1 MKEDR
6 QIWSEFKNNAE
17 YALSYI
23 YHQNIDFLFCYGKKF
38 TRNEDLILD
47 MIQDLFYELIKSR
60 KNLGETDNIRLYL
73 LKSFRRK
80 LLRGL
85 ESQRKLVRLNSDFKQ
100 EPQIVFSVEEEL
112 ITDEEESK
120 RLKLIR
126 QGLQELNTQQ
136 REVIYYKYTLGYDY
150 GEICE
155 IMSVTYD
162 SARQLVSRGINSL
175 KKYLSG
181 NDLFLMFI
189 FKRLTSS

>member
-6 QIWSEFKNNAE
+6 QIWDEFKNDAE
-17 YALSYI
+17 SALSYI

-47 MIQDLFYELIKSR
+47 MIQDLFYDLIRTR
-60 KNLGETDNIRLYL
+60 KNLGETDHIRLYL

-80 LLRGL
+80 LLQGL
-85 ESQRKLVRLNSDFKQ
+85 ESQRKLVSLNSGFKQ

-112 ITDEEESK
+112 ITDEEHSK

-126 QGLQELNTQQ
+126 QGLQELNAQQ

-150 GEICE
+150 GQICE
-155 IMSVTYD
+155 IMSITYD
-162 SARQLVSRGINSL
+162 SARQLVSRAINSL
-175 KKYLSG
+175 KQYLSG
-181 NDLFLMFI
+181 NDIFMMLI
-189 FKRLTSS
+189 FKRLTNL